1 MAFIDNTKRMAY
13 FDEDSFTT
21 QNMSENNAVKYRLRL
36 KGSNNNST
44 STSPAVFINNTS
56 QLRFAPGRGLTVV
69 IFDSNM
75 QYVAEKTFDTFGDT
89 TNACNSCMIYMD
101 SFGPG
106 FIVAIVSRDAI
117 RSTAAFD
124 EFLSKKGSKSWPGT
138 AMLSRFYR
146 SSAVIL
152 YNTTQQQILAE
163 GYQLTVAPNG
173 DTSVTMDFVYDTIDD
188 LGATGLTQFAVS
200 DPNEYDV
207 DNYNGPVFVEQPL
220 TELNLA
226 KGNILLCSY
235 DLFTPKSVWDAG
247 GKSRLSVNYLKGTT
261 WVSGDAKMSTKP
273 DTWERF
279 EFYTTIPSSD
289 INTLQVKAFR
299 YPSSVTAGVVK
310 VKNVSVSKA
319 LRADK
324 TTGNAAIGVYGAR
337 MNKAAEIPM
346 PPAGSRKARL
356 LNLVVKDNP
365 SKVFD
370 LESTNFKEF
379 Q

>member
-44 STSPAVFINNTS
+44 SPSPAVFINNTS
-56 QLRFAPGRGLTVV
+56 QLKFNPGRGLTTV

-89 TNACNSCMIYMD
+89 ANACNSCMIYMD

-106 FIVAIVSRDAI
+106 FIIAAVSRDAI
-117 RSTAAFD
+117 RSSLAFD
-124 EFLSKKGSKSWPGT
+124 EYMAKKGSKSWPG
-138 AMLSRFYR
+138 AELLGKFYR
-146 SSAVIL
+146 SSAVFL

-163 GYQLTVAPNG
+163 GYQLTVAQNG
-173 DTSVTMDFVYDTIDD
+173 DTSITMDFVYDTVDD
-188 LGATGLTQFAVS
+188 LGATGLSQFAVS
-200 DPNEYDV
+200 DPNEYNV
-207 DNYNGPVFVEQPL
+207 NNYNGPIFVEQPL

-226 KGNILLCSY
+226 KGDALLCAF
-235 DLFTPKSVWDAG
+235 DLYTPKSVWDSG
-247 GKSRLSVNYLKGTT
+247 GKSRLSINYLKGTT
-261 WVSGDAKMSTKP
+261 WVSGDAKMNTKP

-279 EFYTTIPSSD
+279 EFYTTIPNSD

-299 YPSSVTAGVVK
+299 YPSSVTTGVVN
-310 VKNVSVSKA
+310 VKNVSVSKV
-319 LRADK
+319 LRTDK
-324 TTGNAAIGVYGAR
+324 VTGNAAIGVYGAR
-337 MNKAAEIPM
+337 MNSASEIPM

-365 SKVFD
+365 GKVFD